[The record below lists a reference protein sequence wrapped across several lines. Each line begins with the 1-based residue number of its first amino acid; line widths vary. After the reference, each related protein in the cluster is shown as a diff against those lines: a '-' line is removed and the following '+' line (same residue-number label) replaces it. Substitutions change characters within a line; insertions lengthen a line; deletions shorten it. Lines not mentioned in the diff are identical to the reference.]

1 MFEDSTFESTG
12 RIHTRSRGWMIATFA
27 FNSAILVALILIP
40 LLYPDALPH
49 VMNSILMT
57 APAPQQEPP
66 QPPPQQEVTRP
77 MHISSEMMVR
87 QLIAPSRFPDK
98 PYIPATREP
107 PEVGSVASWDMG
119 SSTPGHGPDVFR
131 GPGNGTLVREARK
144 GPARV
149 SQGVMEGLLIRKTLP
164 QYPPL
169 AKAMGV
175 EGTVVLQASITKAG
189 TIANLRVV
197 SGPPLLQQAA
207 MDAVSKWVYRPYL
220 LNGEPVEVET
230 TVNVTFNLH

>member
-12 RIHTRSRGWMIATFA
+12 RIHTRSRGWMVATFA
-27 FNSAILVALILIP
+27 FNSAILMALILFP

-49 VMNSILMT
+49 VWSAILMT

-66 QPPPQQEVTRP
+66 QPPPQQTAPARHV
-77 MHISSEMMVR
+77 SSEMMEI
-87 QLIAPSRFPDK
+87 QLRAPSSFPDK

-107 PEVGSVASWDMG
+107 PEIGSVAQWDMG
-119 SSTPGHGPDVFR
+119 SNTSGHGADVFR
-131 GPGNGTLVREARK
+131 GQNSAVVSEAKK
-144 GPARV
+144 GPANV
-149 SQGVMEGLLIRKTLP
+149 SRGVMEGLLIDKEIP
-164 QYPPL
+164 EYPPV

-197 SGPPLLQQAA
+197 SGPALLRQAA
-207 MDAVSKWVYRPYL
+207 IDAVSRWVYRPYL

-230 TVNVTFNLH
+230 TVNVTFSLH